1 VNISVDNDEFDL
13 LKKILQG
20 FGLHQ
25 TGTTSS
31 NQYVNISCDI
41 KPYSIW
47 RIQTITFE
55 LKQDVAYRKLIIS
68 DNLIL
73 ELEGK
78 SAVMT
83 FN

>member
-1 VNISVDNDEFDL
+1 MI
-13 LKKILQG
+13 
-20 FGLHQ
+20 
-25 TGTTSS
+25 GTTFL
-31 NQYVNISCDI
+31 NQFVDILSDI
-41 KPYSIW
+41 KPCYIW